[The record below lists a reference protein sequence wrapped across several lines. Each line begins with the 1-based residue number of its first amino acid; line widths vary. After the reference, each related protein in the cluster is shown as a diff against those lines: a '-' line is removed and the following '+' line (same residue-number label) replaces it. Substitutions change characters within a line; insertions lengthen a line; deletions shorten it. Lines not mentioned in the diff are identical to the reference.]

1 MQYLDYHYARP
12 EAMAASTRPCPT
24 TQQSAT
30 YPTEVGLLSRNI
42 VFEAASDDVVQT
54 DGGHLTIFHTG
65 GGTAQ
70 KLEGVELRR
79 FGQQGMVGRYV
90 SKHLDQHFLCIV
102 LTRTYYLLST
112 YFPS

>member
-79 FGQQGMVGRYV
+79 FGQQACFIG
-90 SKHLDQHFLCIV
+90 C
-102 LTRTYYLLST
+102 
-112 YFPS
+112 